1 MSGTTPSL
9 SGPFELSNLTAPAS
23 GVTKALI
30 FTVNTPAG
38 GGTATVNLAAYMQQL
53 GSFRPQAATIDNT
66 ANNTPVTVTEQNF
79 GWKRVVNAGQY
90 MTFNYP
96 AVQFPIFLI
105 SATVGQTI
113 SVTLYD
119 FPVFPE
125 NSFNYAVGQAAQNV
139 TVTNTPLPVSFPSPY
154 GVNTN
159 AYSVNISGSAVST
172 TLAVGTA
179 GLTTYL
185 LGFDFSLSENVTLAV
200 AGVNLFTLAT
210 TTPVAIAKY
219 NLYIPA
225 VAVAGVGA
233 AFHTSSPSLRYPQ
246 GLSLGM
252 QPTLSVASGAALTS
266 GVYNANFFLV
276 DM

>member
-1 MSGTTPSL
+1 MSGTTASL

-30 FTVNTPAG
+30 FTVNTPGG
-38 GGTATVNLAAYMQQL
+38 GGTATVTLAAYMQQL

-105 SATVGQTI
+105 SATVGQTV

-125 NSFNYAVGQAAQNV
+125 TSFNYAVGQAAQNV

-154 GVNTN
+154 GVNNN
-159 AYSVNISGSAVST
+159 AYSVNLSGSAVST

-185 LGFDFSLSENVTLAV
+185 LGYEFTTSNELSVAV
-200 AGVNLFTLAT
+200 AGINLFTLSAGAT
-210 TTPVAIAKY
+210 AIGKY
-219 NLYIPA
+219 NMTIQTS
-225 VAVAGVGA
+225 AGPELAYTLEGRA
-233 AFHTSSPSLRYPQ
+233 SFQFPCL
-246 GLSLGM
+246 LSLGI
-252 QPTLSVASGAALTS
+252 QPTLSVASTQALVTGA
-266 GVYNANFFLV
+266 YNVNFFLV